1 MLNNSQKLWITWGL
15 LIWVNVLFSQE
26 RLIKPGDAI
35 DILMAENEALSR
47 TVMVKPDGTIDYPAL
62 QGMPVDGI
70 SLQRFQ
76 EILIAQLSRY
86 LASTPLVFVKFSE
99 SYPIKVTVLGQVAL
113 PGMYQ
118 IANTVTLQG
127 AIGAAGGLI
136 AGAQLSKIKLIRM
149 NGKNKTEQIVNLEQ
163 FYLNADPSVM
173 PPLQDEDVI
182 VVPGSPMTTGV
193 KVLGSV
199 ERPGNYEVLFRANLL
214 DVLFMAGG
222 PTDDANLNAIKIGS
236 ILSRDTREVKINIKN
251 ILKSKSP
258 QAIPMVVP
266 GDVVYVP
273 ERKLTWGKTVAVLR
287 DLATFATLYV
297 IIRYRR

>member
-1 MLNNSQKLWITWGL
+1 MRNNSQTLGIIWVI
-15 LIWVNVLFSQE
+15 LIWGNLLSAQE

-35 DILMAENEALSR
+35 DILMADNEALSR

-86 LASTPLVFVKFSE
+86 LASTPLVFVKFSD

-113 PGMYQ
+113 PGMYP

-136 AGAQLSKIKLIRM
+136 AGAQLSKIKLIRS
-149 NGKNKTEQIVNLEQ
+149 NGTEKVEQIVNLEQ

-173 PPLQDEDVI
+173 PALQDEDVV

-222 PTDDANLNAIKIGS
+222 PTDDANMNAIKIGS
-236 ILSRDTREVKINIKN
+236 ILSQDTREVKINIKN

-273 ERKLTWGKTVAVLR
+273 EKKLTWGKTVAVLR